1 MSNLVSLTCPS
12 LLILSKTQT
21 GISNFWIS
29 GQSFV
34 REDCSNT
41 KTDNDINMKLKPET
55 KLDKRNTATSKKS
68 DGDILLANCD
78 IIVIF
83 PIYG

>member
-41 KTDNDINMKLKPET
+41 KTDNESNQKLNLTKET
-55 KLDKRNTATSKKS
+55 QQLQKNLMVTS
-68 DGDILLANCD
+68 C
-78 IIVIF
+78 
-83 PIYG
+83 